1 MNTGW
6 WAGDN
11 DERYAVGP
19 CATRQEAIDEAIAQC
34 VYQELDPEPP
44 EHPDWRIAIYVC
56 EADSPELTDMTV
68 DADDVLERL
77 ESRYEWGDPDGDPMF
92 TDVTRPMTDDLTRR
106 LTEAFRAW
114 VTEHN
119 LALHYS
125 AFQDHSQLPTHCL
138 STRHEECVELPHPND
153 GKNND

>member
-1 MNTGW
+1 MITGW
-6 WAGDN
+6 WTGDN
-11 DERYAVGP
+11 DERYSVGP
-19 CATRQEAIDEAIAQC
+19 YATRQEAIDEAIAQC

-44 EHPDWRIAIYVC
+44 EHPNWRIAIYVC
-56 EADSPELTDMTV
+56 EADSPELLDMEV

-77 ESRYEWGDPDGDPMF
+77 EGHYEWGDPDGDPIF
-92 TDVTRPMTDDLTRR
+92 TNVTRPMTDDLTRR

-125 AFQDHSQLPTHCL
+125 AFQA
-138 STRHEECVELPHPND
+138 TRHKECIELPYPKDN
-153 GKNND
+153 G